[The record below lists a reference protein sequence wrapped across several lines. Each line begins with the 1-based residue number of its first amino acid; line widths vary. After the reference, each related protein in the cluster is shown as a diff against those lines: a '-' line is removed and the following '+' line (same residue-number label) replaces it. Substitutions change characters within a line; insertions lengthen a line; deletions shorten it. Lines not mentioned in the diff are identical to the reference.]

1 MNDALIVDLVLWF
14 IVYPLL
20 LIAAVVVYR
29 AVYRTTRRNKR
40 EGERLEA
47 LQRIDAQRETT
58 RAEWKRHD
66 KR

>member
-14 IVYPLL
+14 VVYPLL

-29 AVYRTTRRNKR
+29 AVYRTAQRNKR
-40 EGERLEA
+40 EKERLEA

-58 RAEWKRHD
+58 RATWKRND
-66 KR
+66 TR